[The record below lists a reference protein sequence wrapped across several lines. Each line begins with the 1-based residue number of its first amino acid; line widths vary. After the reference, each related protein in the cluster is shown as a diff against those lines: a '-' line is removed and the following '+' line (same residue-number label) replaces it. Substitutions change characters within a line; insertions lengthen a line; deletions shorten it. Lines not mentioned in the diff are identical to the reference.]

1 MEINRTILIGIY
13 VLAALYIL
21 YKLLFRKNP
30 YQAEYEKMYNEILT
44 SNKYKVKG
52 QYDKEE

>member
-1 MEINRTILIGIY
+1 MEIGRTIFISIY
-13 VLAALYIL
+13 VALGLYIF
-21 YKLLFRKNP
+21 YKVLFSKSP
-30 YQAEYEKMYNEILT
+30 YQKKYEKLYNEILT